1 MAVTVHTAATWMY
14 PNGRCCRC
22 VRLDTIPMATVVSE
36 PLRVSVPCEFSV
48 FLQTL
53 ALSLSVCLSVCQNYD
68 RTADARSHCCP
79 DNDPVAPVAVDICV
93 SVHQP
98 TTLQLTWEKGSGEQ
112 RGGVLS

>member
-53 ALSLSVCLSVCQNYD
+53 ALSLSVCLSVKTMIEQLMLGA
-68 RTADARSHCCP
+68 T
-79 DNDPVAPVAVDICV
+79 VALT
-93 SVHQP
+93 
-98 TTLQLTWEKGSGEQ
+98 TTLWHLLPWTS
-112 RGGVLS
+112 VLAFTSQQHYS